1 MKLAHAIAGLAQTV
15 LDLAQQQA
23 RTGTAMSD
31 IAREQRITNLIVRAQ
46 ISTDPQEKA
55 RLMGEA
61 TRRMD
66 QPHRRSPHDPL

>member
-1 MKLAHAIAGLAQTV
+1 MKLAHAITGLAQAV

-31 IAREQRITNLIVRAQ
+31 AGREQRITNLIVRAQ

-61 TRRMD
+61 VRRMD
-66 QPHRRSPHDPL
+66 QPRRRSPHDPL

>member
-1 MKLAHAIAGLAQTV
+1 MKLAHAITGLAQAV
-15 LDLAQQQA
+15 LDLAQQQT

-31 IAREQRITNLIVRAQ
+31 VAREQRITNLIVRAQ

-66 QPHRRSPHDPL
+66 QPCRRSPHDPL